1 MSTEK
6 EELLRYEAQDPQ
18 RPDLRFRVWTGTAE
32 RPLAGSMTN
41 ELLENGESVCRWDLG
56 SHDWVIRVEVD
67 FDKAPG
73 LYRIEYCCD
82 EEGQGAEEWIFL
94 AAGQAERV
102 LGTVDSKYS
111 QSRSEETRQKYHA
124 QPPLFMRYLRVVVE
138 ADAVRGQISA
148 AAWRVWGD
156 GYLDLT
162 DRLVGSLIVSR
173 KTEAHKL
180 GSFVRPTLEVELADD
195 DGMLRLKAPPS
206 PPAEETP
213 LNPPVNGGTSYFDE
227 NGLSRLKAYARG
239 TLDIRYFGPNWEV
252 PVGPFGDGWW
262 PRFNG
267 ERLSY
272 RRPEN
277 VEAGGARTVVGLRF
291 EGGTVL
297 RGKTS
302 QPLEEQIG
310 IQEYLRDRLT
320 VSDDG
325 LARLIGVRPDRNG
338 RWVETSWEEYVGRT
352 WAFGDNWRE
361 LVLSIDANQER
372 IQAICTTGTHLI
384 AVMVDNDAVNQHW
397 WLVRFDFGGREIER
411 VGLGPEWF
419 RGFWNGR
426 DVTWYQPWTDVEWDP
441 QHRETILTRNVRTEG
456 VDLCA
461 IHRLA
466 DGNWAEAAQWLTEGS
481 GAGISAGGGS
491 INGYC
496 QIKGG
501 RWDGGSC
508 IYLGP
513 MTTPTIWTT
522 GGGVKKHR
530 FRASF
535 QKFSGEWGWLWEFPG
550 APEYGA
556 FSIGSEWSPEPRCLK
571 QIALWREPET
581 YRYHYLLA
589 LSGGAVENRAGGVV
603 PDVWARGDKVR
614 FIEIVTSHKSQDDL
628 VIFSVTEL
636 PCRAVGGDLR
646 SLVAQGDY
654 ILGAGFGPD
663 GVQGVAK
670 VARLGWYLE
679 NALIYS
685 ESTPSI
691 PSVNG
696 GVRAV
701 NFGEARIR
709 VGGEILSAADYELDC
724 STGHLRMKVLPEN
737 GLEIRASYD
746 YAPTFG
752 LVAVKKEERWEVAQ
766 KAANAFGLVL
776 RVDELGRLAWR
787 RRWIVE
793 RFAAEVWD
801 RAWRMPTANRY
812 VWVLGQSLDADGLP
826 WIVPGSIG
834 LWQDQSM
841 TPLTAEQYTLTAEE
855 VTLADGRKTARW
867 TLALNSEGFPSM
879 DVAIMIRFC
888 VQETVRVLTGSGG
901 TRELESNAERVVTR
915 AVLKGSRRLPAD
927 FAQRVEQLFALAPG
941 DSELF
946 SPFERIKAV
955 EGTQSFEWTEK
966 EKLFES
972 SDPGEKP
979 QFHVT
984 FAEPLL
990 LGTSRWGVV
999 CGKLPAI
1006 GNWSKVVGQWS
1017 GKRFLE
1023 LCLMAGSANYE
1034 VYVSSPLA
1042 FRLARKED
1050 FDAMHGNTTGA
1061 EPSTAEDVKTA
1072 GHFYVKRL
1080 NNLGSGATH
1089 IAAYFTETRWYRLD
1103 EWGRLVR
1110 DDANAVADLY
1120 RSAYPEKAV
1129 LVMLRPQ
1136 DLEGVPLFLERPPT
1150 FGTHAYIQ
1158 IDSVYMNAEGLRLQV
1173 TNPTYRE
1180 NFLGVEV
1187 IGYPVSAVQQFWG
1200 IANADAAT
1208 AALYGD
1214 EERSEENEYF
1224 PNQEFAERAARELV
1238 LRRGEEPERY
1248 SGEEVLLAS
1257 LLEDELVW
1265 FERDDGTRVL
1275 KRVVEVTHEFPVDRK
1290 EKKVTRVG
1298 VE

>member
-32 RPLAGSMTN
+32 RPLAGSVTN

-124 QPPLFMRYLRVVVE
+124 QPPLFMRYLRVVIE
-138 ADAVRGQISA
+138 ADAVRGQVSA

-206 PPAEETP
+206 PPGEEAP

-227 NGLSRLKAYARG
+227 NGLSRLRAYARG
-239 TLDIRYFGPNWEV
+239 TVEIRYYGENWQI
-252 PVGPFGDGWW
+252 PQGLLSTGWW
-262 PRFNG
+262 PLFCG

-272 RRPEN
+272 TRREN
-277 VEAGGARTVVGLRF
+277 VEPGGARTVVGLRF
-291 EGGTVL
+291 GGGTVL

-361 LVLSIDANQER
+361 PVLSVEPPER
-372 IQAICTTGTHLI
+372 IHAICSTGTHLV
-384 AVMVDNDAVNQHW
+384 ALACDHASDNGHW
-397 WLVRFDFGGREIER
+397 WLLRFDYGGNEIER
-411 VGLGPEWF
+411 KDLGPEWRKDNVGRTVWEPSLDMTVLGDKIIWSKIW
-419 RGFWNGR
+419 RGGGGAVGGFLSIGKDDWAADIAPAITG
-426 DVTWYQPWTDVEWDP
+426 TTYDP
-441 QHRETILTRNVRTEG
+441 I
-456 VDLCA
+456 
-461 IHRLA
+461 
-466 DGNWAEAAQWLTEGS
+466 
-481 GAGISAGGGS
+481 AGICALRGG
-491 INGYC
+491 ILDGYFC
-496 QIKGG
+496 A
-501 RWDGGSC
+501 
-508 IYLGP
+508 
-513 MTTPTIWTT
+513 
-522 GGGVKKHR
+522 H
-530 FRASF
+530 ASF
-535 QKFSGEWGWLWEFPG
+535 GDRQRLHFWSGPAQHAGQADLISSWTPCARVMEQVATSGDG
-550 APEYGA
+550 YV
-556 FSIGSEWSPEPRCLK
+556 
-571 QIALWREPET
+571 
-581 YRYHYLLA
+581 LA
-589 LSGGAVENRAGGVV
+589 LSGGWIDHTEGATPPPPETSVAS
-603 PDVWARGDKVR
+603 DKVHLVLLR
-614 FIEIVTSHKSQDDL
+614 VNSVSPFNVT
-628 VIFSVTEL
+628 VEEL
-636 PCRAVGGDLR
+636 PVRTTIYTYEGLM
-646 SLVAQGDY
+646 LQGDY
-654 ILGAGFGPD
+654 VLAAGFGAR

-685 ESTPSI
+685 ESASSI

-972 SDPGEKP
+972 SDPGERP

-999 CGKLPAI
+999 CGKLPVI
-1006 GNWSKVVGQWS
+1006 GYWSKAKSQWS

-1023 LCLMAGSANYE
+1023 ISLAAGSANYE
-1034 VYVSSPLA
+1034 VYIYSPLA

-1072 GHFYVKRL
+1072 GHFYVMRM
-1080 NNLGSGATH
+1080 NDLGTGTTT

-1150 FGTHAYIQ
+1150 FGTQAYIQ

-1173 TNPTYRE
+1173 TNPAARE